1 MKIRQVKKE
10 DLAAICNI
18 ELLTFPPQEAA
29 SYETFLYRHIHFP
42 QSFFLAESG
51 DGAIAA
57 FLSGRPVDIA
67 DDAGIDDKMYEN
79 SLFPEGDAFALLSI
93 NTLPD
98 LQGKGFASALITHA
112 IGEAASLGCRRM
124 ILACKEEKITFYEQ
138 FGFRQQGLSVS
149 EHGGAVW
156 YDMSGDL

>member
-1 MKIRQVKKE
+1 
-10 DLAAICNI
+10 
-18 ELLTFPPQEAA
+18 
-29 SYETFLYRHIHFP
+29 
-42 QSFFLAESG
+42 
-51 DGAIAA
+51 
-57 FLSGRPVDIA
+57 
-67 DDAGIDDKMYEN
+67 MYEN

>member
-1 MKIRQVKKE
+1 MQHRTPHFSASGGRLIRDFSLQ
-10 DLAAICNI
+10 AH
-18 ELLTFPPQEAA
+18 TFPQ
-29 SYETFLYRHIHFP
+29 Y
-42 QSFFLAESG
+42 FFLAESG

-156 YDMSGDL
+156 YDMSADL

>member
-1 MKIRQVKKE
+1 
-10 DLAAICNI
+10 
-18 ELLTFPPQEAA
+18 
-29 SYETFLYRHIHFP
+29 
-42 QSFFLAESG
+42 
-51 DGAIAA
+51 
-57 FLSGRPVDIA
+57 
-67 DDAGIDDKMYEN
+67 MYEN

-138 FGFRQQGLSVS
+138 FGFRQQGLSVLRTRR
-149 EHGGAVW
+149 AVW
-156 YDMSGDL
+156 YDMSGVFNVRQEVRL